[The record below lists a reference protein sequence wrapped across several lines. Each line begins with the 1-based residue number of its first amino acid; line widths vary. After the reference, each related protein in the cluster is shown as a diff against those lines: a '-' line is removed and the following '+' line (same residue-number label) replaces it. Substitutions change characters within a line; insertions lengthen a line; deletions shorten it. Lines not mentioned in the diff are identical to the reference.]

1 MYLLIFYTNMQINT
15 DVDVKEEKISEMAF
29 A

>member
-1 MYLLIFYTNMQINT
+1 MCLLIFYTNMQINT

-29 A
+29 E